1 MGPLVRS
8 IVEPKPSSRPPT
20 ITSLLPTRCGLLPRN
35 SHRQLARNSINSPE
49 PAGQTPDF
57 LLLSSPSS
65 KHSFRMSTTTRTV
78 ITHFPNSSPKT
89 DLISDSTKKFAKT
102 FSKVESGLPKT
113 AYLRPLLS
121 RMSHL
126 QTSLIS
132 PNQISRKISRLVNK
146 HSQMGKSVSSRSP
159 PGPDHAGP
167 REREFARHST
177 PSFVLA
183 TAIVP
188 LSKPT

>member
-1 MGPLVRS
+1 MGRESPTVRS
-8 IVEPKPSSRPPT
+8 RPT
-20 ITSLLPTRCGLLPRN
+20 ITSLLPTRCGLIPRN
-35 SHRQLARNSINSPE
+35 SHRQLALNSINSPK
-49 PAGQTPDF
+49 PAGQTPHF

-78 ITHFPNSSPKT
+78 IIHFPNSSPKT
-89 DLISDSTKKFAKT
+89 DLISDSTKKFVKT

-188 LSKPT
+188 SSKPT